1 MKNMTLE
8 EKFRQRLIDSI
19 ARHDLAGTIR
29 AQQDLENLKSTGFN
43 KRVSVKAIVDEL
55 DKEDRNRVLRSLN
68 RIPIMADILESL
80 LVDFLDELE
89 RIDNTIVM
97 QNITPD
103 VINIKKSAST
113 IVLYS
118 PNFSATST
126 SLESEIACMDPTFN
140 RHISFV
146 RAIASSHPFSHA

>member
-1 MKNMTLE
+1 MTLE

-68 RIPIMADILESL
+68 RIPVMADILESL
-80 LVDFLDELE
+80 MVNFLDELE

-97 QNITPD
+97 QNITPE
-103 VINIKKSAST
+103 VINIKKSAASIRGLMNT
-113 IVLYS
+113 GGEKVAERFGELCDRVKLVID
-118 PNFSATST
+118 NEFSRMEV
-126 SLESEIACMDPTFN
+126 ESKRKMA
-140 RHISFV
+140 
-146 RAIASSHPFSHA
+146 

>member
-1 MKNMTLE
+1 MTLE

-103 VINIKKSAST
+103 VINIKKSAASIRGLMNT
-113 IVLYS
+113 GGEKVAERFGELCDRDKLVID
-118 PNFSATST
+118 NEFSRMEV
-126 SLESEIACMDPTFN
+126 ESKRKMA
-140 RHISFV
+140 
-146 RAIASSHPFSHA
+146 

>member
-1 MKNMTLE
+1 MTLE

-68 RIPIMADILESL
+68 RIPVMADILESL
-80 LVDFLDELE
+80 MVDFLDELE

-97 QNITPD
+97 QNITPE
-103 VINIKKSAST
+103 VINIKKSAASIRGLMNT
-113 IVLYS
+113 GGEKVAERFGELCDRVKLVID
-118 PNFSATST
+118 NEFSRMEV
-126 SLESEIACMDPTFN
+126 ESKRKMA
-140 RHISFV
+140 
-146 RAIASSHPFSHA
+146 

>member
-1 MKNMTLE
+1 MTLE
-8 EKFRQRLIDSI
+8 EKFRKRLIDSI

-68 RIPIMADILESL
+68 RIPVMADILEAL

-103 VINIKKSAST
+103 VINIKKSATNIRKLMNTGSEK
-113 IVLYS
+113 VAERFGELCDRVKLVVD
-118 PNFSATST
+118 NEFSRMEV
-126 SLESEIACMDPTFN
+126 ESKRKMA
-140 RHISFV
+140 
-146 RAIASSHPFSHA
+146 

>member
-1 MKNMTLE
+1 MTLE

-68 RIPIMADILESL
+68 RIPVMADILESL
-80 LVDFLDELE
+80 MVDFLDELE

-97 QNITPD
+97 QNITPE
-103 VINIKKSAST
+103 VINIKKSAASIKGLMNT
-113 IVLYS
+113 GGEKVAERFGELCDRVKLVID
-118 PNFSATST
+118 NEFSRMEV
-126 SLESEIACMDPTFN
+126 ESKRKMA
-140 RHISFV
+140 
-146 RAIASSHPFSHA
+146 

>member
-1 MKNMTLE
+1 MTLE
-8 EKFRQRLIDSI
+8 EKFKRRLIDSI

-103 VINIKKSAST
+103 VINIKKSAAS
-113 IVLYS
+113 IRGLMNAGGEKVAERFGELCDRVKLVID
-118 PNFSATST
+118 NEFSRMEV
-126 SLESEIACMDPTFN
+126 ESK
-140 RHISFV
+140 RK
-146 RAIASSHPFSHA
+146 

>member
-1 MKNMTLE
+1 MTLE
-8 EKFRQRLIDSI
+8 EKFKRRLIDSI

-43 KRVSVKAIVDEL
+43 KRVSVKSIVDEL

-97 QNITPD
+97 QNITPE
-103 VINIKKSAST
+103 VINIKKSAASIRGLMNT
-113 IVLYS
+113 GGEKVAERFGELCDRVKLVID
-118 PNFSATST
+118 NEFSRMEV
-126 SLESEIACMDPTFN
+126 ESKRKMA
-140 RHISFV
+140 
-146 RAIASSHPFSHA
+146 

>member
-1 MKNMTLE
+1 MTLE
-8 EKFRQRLIDSI
+8 EKFKRRLIDSI

-97 QNITPD
+97 QNITPRRYQHQEIGGEHQGID
-103 VINIKKSAST
+103 EHRWR
-113 IVLYS
+113 
-118 PNFSATST
+118 
-126 SLESEIACMDPTFN
+126 ESSREI
-140 RHISFV
+140 RGVV
-146 RAIASSHPFSHA
+146 RQGQAGYRQRV

>member
-1 MKNMTLE
+1 MTLE
-8 EKFRQRLIDSI
+8 EKFKRRLIDSI

-97 QNITPD
+97 QNITPE
-103 VINIKKSAST
+103 VINIKKSAANIRGLMNT
-113 IVLYS
+113 DDEKVAERFGELCDRVKLVID
-118 PNFSATST
+118 NEFSRMEV
-126 SLESEIACMDPTFN
+126 ESKRKN
-140 RHISFV
+140 V
-146 RAIASSHPFSHA
+146 RT

>member
-1 MKNMTLE
+1 MTLE

-103 VINIKKSAST
+103 VINIKKSAAS
-113 IVLYS
+113 IRGLMNAGGEKVAERFGELCDRVKLVID
-118 PNFSATST
+118 NEFSRMEV
-126 SLESEIACMDPTFN
+126 ESK
-140 RHISFV
+140 RK
-146 RAIASSHPFSHA
+146 

>member
-1 MKNMTLE
+1 MTLE

-68 RIPIMADILESL
+68 RIPVMADILESL
-80 LVDFLDELE
+80 MVDFLDELE
-89 RIDNTIVM
+89 RIGNTIVM
-97 QNITPD
+97 QNITPE
-103 VINIKKSAST
+103 VINIKKSAASIRGLMNT
-113 IVLYS
+113 GGEKVAERFGELCDRVKLVID
-118 PNFSATST
+118 NEFSRMEV
-126 SLESEIACMDPTFN
+126 ESKRKMA
-140 RHISFV
+140 
-146 RAIASSHPFSHA
+146 

>member
-1 MKNMTLE
+1 MTLE
-8 EKFRQRLIDSI
+8 EKFKRRLIDSI

-55 DKEDRNRVLRSLN
+55 DKEDRNSVLRSLN

-103 VINIKKSAST
+103 VINIKKSAASIRGLMNT
-113 IVLYS
+113 GGEKVAERFGELCDRVKLVID
-118 PNFSATST
+118 NEFSRMEV
-126 SLESEIACMDPTFN
+126 ESKRKMA
-140 RHISFV
+140 
-146 RAIASSHPFSHA
+146 

>member
-1 MKNMTLE
+1 MTLE
-8 EKFRQRLIDSI
+8 EKFKRRLIDSI

-103 VINIKKSAST
+103 VINIKKSAAS
-113 IVLYS
+113 IRGLMNAGGEKVAERFGELCDRVKLVID
-118 PNFSATST
+118 NEFSRMEV
-126 SLESEIACMDPTFN
+126 ESKRKMA
-140 RHISFV
+140 
-146 RAIASSHPFSHA
+146 

>member
-1 MKNMTLE
+1 MTLE

-68 RIPIMADILESL
+68 RIPVMADILESL
-80 LVDFLDELE
+80 MVDFLDELE

-97 QNITPD
+97 QNITPE
-103 VINIKKSAST
+103 VINIKKSAASIRGLMNT
-113 IVLYS
+113 GGEKVAERFGELCDRVKMVID
-118 PNFSATST
+118 NEFSRMEV
-126 SLESEIACMDPTFN
+126 ESKRKMA
-140 RHISFV
+140 
-146 RAIASSHPFSHA
+146 

>member
-1 MKNMTLE
+1 MTLE

-103 VINIKKSAST
+103 VINIKKSAASIRGLMNT
-113 IVLYS
+113 GGEKVAERFGELCDRVKLVID
-118 PNFSATST
+118 NEFSRMEV
-126 SLESEIACMDPTFN
+126 ESKRKMA
-140 RHISFV
+140 
-146 RAIASSHPFSHA
+146 